1 MQSAFEERSVRPGE
15 HNGRCGWVGRCPS
28 STRRLLMVLL
38 NDGWSLCLFDK
49 APVGWPRCPGLGAGS
64 SEQRKES
71 QSASVG
77 SSPGSRG
84 TLSLLIHKH

>member
-1 MQSAFEERSVRPGE
+1 MQSEFEERSVVPEE
-15 HNGRCGWVGRCPS
+15 HDGRCGWVGRCLS
-28 STRRLLMVLL
+28 STPGLLMDLL
-38 NDGWSLCLFDK
+38 NDGWLLCLFDK

-64 SEQRKES
+64 SEQRKGS
-71 QSASVG
+71 RSASVG